1 MMVKGTNRSRRM
13 IYLVVLLVFAVAL
26 STALVLAG
34 ERNSQSHKKDAGQ
47 ENLGAVAP
55 GQVAARLS

>member
-1 MMVKGTNRSRRM
+1 MMVKSTNRSRRM

-34 ERNSQSHKKDAGQ
+34 ERNSQNHKKDARQNNSG
-47 ENLGAVAP
+47 GVTT
-55 GQVAARLS
+55 GQVAERAS